1 VIGHDTRKMCLNPFI
16 LNAFVCNYVKDKA
29 RPLVVTCCFLGRLH
43 PVKPR
48 ARLEKLL
55 CVIVIIIF
63 INNNDIAV
71 TNLPVL
77 LLLLKFI
84 FVDCVQ
90 TLQWEHL
97 TRAKEL
103 CIYSTEV
110 QKVFIPNHPSGS
122 MPDSFHLWSSRC
134 GPLATLYQLEWTWT
148 SMATRTW

>member
-1 VIGHDTRKMCLNPFI
+1 LGTIFTGHMTKPAVSKHWSSASGIAPCRSRK
-16 LNAFVCNYVKDKA
+16 A
-29 RPLVVTCCFLGRLH
+29 VVYYSNNNN
-43 PVKPR
+43 
-48 ARLEKLL
+48 
-55 CVIVIIIF
+55 
-63 INNNDIAV
+63 INNNNIAV

-90 TLQWEHL
+90 TLRWEHL

-122 MPDSFHLWSSRC
+122 MPDSFQLWSSHC
-134 GPLATLYQLEWTWT
+134 GPLATVCQPEWTWT
-148 SMATRTW
+148 SMATRT